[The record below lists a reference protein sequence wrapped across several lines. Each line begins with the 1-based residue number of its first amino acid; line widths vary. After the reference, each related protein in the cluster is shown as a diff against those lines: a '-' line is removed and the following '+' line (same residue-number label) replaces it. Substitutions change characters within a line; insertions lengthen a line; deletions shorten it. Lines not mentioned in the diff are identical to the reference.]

1 MSVEERDMA
10 EVQRGVRPLEPG
22 EASLSALLQKLVRRR
37 DFLLAAWGAAAA
49 VAAAELVGITL
60 RFLAPREGEG
70 ELGGKIVA
78 GRVND
83 FPPGTV
89 TYIRQG
95 RFFLV
100 RLKRSVLALYQVCTH
115 LGCAVLWNEEAGR
128 FECPCHG
135 AVFNTKGE
143 VLAGPP
149 PRPLDY
155 FPVEIVND
163 AVVVDTSALTQ
174 RTGYDDSQAAEV

>member
-1 MSVEERDMA
+1 MSVDERSMA
-10 EVQRGVRPLEPG
+10 EAQDGGPEGAGLLE
-22 EASLSALLQKLVRRR
+22 KVVRRR
-37 DFLLAAWGAAAA
+37 DLLLAVWAAAGA
-49 VAAAELVGITL
+49 LAAAELVGITL
-60 RFLAPREGEG
+60 RFLEPREGEG
-70 ELGGKIVA
+70 NLGGKIVA
-78 GRVND
+78 GRVDD

-100 RLKRSVLALYQVCTH
+100 RFQRAFLALYQVCTH
-115 LGCAVLWNEEAGR
+115 LGCAVIWNEEAAR

-155 FPVEIVND
+155 FPVEIANGT
-163 AVVVDTSALTQ
+163 VVVDTSALSR
-174 RTGYDDSQAAEV
+174 RTEYDESQVTEV

>member
-1 MSVEERDMA
+1 MTADEHSMA
-10 EVQRGVRPLEPG
+10 EARGNAPE
-22 EASLSALLQKLVRRR
+22 EASTLEKLIRRR
-37 DFLLAAWGAAAA
+37 DLLLAAWAAVGA

-60 RFLAPREGEG
+60 RFLSPREGEG
-70 ELGGKIVA
+70 NLGGKVVA
-78 GRVND
+78 GRVED

-100 RLKRSVLALYQVCTH
+100 RLKSAFLALYQVCTH
-115 LGCAVLWNEEAGR
+115 LGCAVLWNDQVGR

-155 FPVEIVND
+155 FPVEVVNGT
-163 AVVVDTSALTQ
+163 VVVDTSALSRRTQ
-174 RTGYDDSQAAEV
+174 YDDSQATEG

>member
-1 MSVEERDMA
+1 MA
-10 EVQRGVRPLEPG
+10 EVHRSNPEGEGLLE
-22 EASLSALLQKLVRRR
+22 KLVRRR
-37 DFLLAAWGAAAA
+37 DLLLAAWAAAGA

-60 RFLAPREGEG
+60 RFLEPREGEG
-70 ELGGKIVA
+70 NLGGKIVA
-78 GRVND
+78 GRVDD

-100 RLKRSVLALYQVCTH
+100 RLKRAFLALYQVCTH
-115 LGCAVLWNEEAGR
+115 LGCAVIWNEQAAR

-155 FPVEIVND
+155 FPVEIANGTVM
-163 AVVVDTSALTQ
+163 VDTGALSRRTQ
-174 RTGYDDSQAAEV
+174 YDDSQVTEV